1 VCAGREDVF
10 IYLASGSVL
19 GFSFVVS
26 LPFMQY
32 SVFYTIVAWL
42 LWCSIWMSLFY
53 FERTPFAG
61 LVHVIMDHSQ
71 GFQECRGICVS

>member
-1 VCAGREDVF
+1 MHWKGGCLHLF
-10 IYLASGSVL
+10 ASGSVL
-19 GFSFVVS
+19 GFAFAVS

-53 FERTPFAG
+53 FETTAFAG
-61 LVHVIMDHSQ
+61 LVHVLMDHSQ
-71 GFQECRGICVS
+71 GFKECRGICVS